1 MVMTTSDDTIS
12 GVVMVLTVVYMLAQS
27 VSIVARILRDRVAR
41 ESGRCVHREHA
52 EGCRCVFSPSSWP

>member
-41 ESGRCVHREHA
+41 ESGRCVHHEHA
-52 EGCRCVFSPSSWP
+52 EGCRCVFSPSLRP